1 MMVEDRVV
9 TTDFLVEVNR
19 SPECDDLQLGPAV
32 LDGLEPD
39 AFHVIIPVG
48 HTHGLTETKIV
59 CQAQLAVGSDGPLR
73 KEVLLSQET
82 YDSLPTAF
90 SVLNAVRELVPMTV
104 DQVDGELDALFTS
117 EDQVGA
123 DLERDEE
130 SARIDAR
137 GDGHLDGGPDGPRG
151 G

>member
-19 SPECDDLQLGPAV
+19 SPECDDLQLGPGV

-59 CQAQLAVGSDGPLR
+59 CQAQLAVGGDGPLR
-73 KEVLLSQET
+73 KEVLLSQDT

-90 SVLNAVRELVPMTV
+90 SVLNAVRELVPLMV
-104 DQVDGELDALFTS
+104 GQVEGELEAIFIS
-117 EDQVGA
+117 EDHLGA
-123 DLERDEE
+123 EVEPDEE
-130 SARIDAR
+130 IARIDAR
-137 GDGHLDGGPDGPRG
+137 RDGQLDGGPD
-151 G
+151 